1 MNDIPE
7 SAVAGEAVA
16 QGSGRKRFN
25 PATWTRRT
33 KLIAGGAALALV
45 LVGTGG
51 GVAYHQYTIE
61 RDCQA
66 QTELFGNQ
74 KTELTKAVKDAEA
87 ALTLVEGD
95 TPADHTKGFATSDEG
110 KTTLDALKKALAAAD
125 THSMDAAS
133 QCSTSDDLDA
143 IEALTSS
150 RQTDLDKLTTQTKSF
165 SAAVDAYRLKT
176 ASTEATSSMD
186 TAKTDLAAAQK
197 AATDQLAVVDG
208 DTALQADTTV
218 KAAYDALKKT
228 ENDSHSVSTTVTV
241 STYDEVVASI
251 EKAKTVAAKT
261 GEVSAATQAL
271 KDAIKAYQDAKAVEA
286 AAAQATSEAAT
297 SNYTSGSA
305 GDYSWSGG
313 GSSYSGYSG
322 GYSGGSSS
330 GYSGGGS
337 YSAPAPAP
345 SNNSSNSSSG
355 SGGDTMIDWGDTSGE
370 LDTTPGKCW
379 YIEGQAYCN

>member
-228 ENDSHSVSTTVTV
+228 ENDSHSVSTTVTT
-241 STYDEVVASI
+241 STYEEAVSSI

-261 GEVSAATQAL
+261 GEVNTASQAL
-271 KDAIKAYQDAKAVEA
+271 KDAIKAYQDAKAAEA
-286 AAAQATSEAAT
+286 AAAQAAAQAQAQAAAQAAS
-297 SNYTSGSA
+297 SNSYNSGYGSNGNWGSGSGNSNA
-305 GDYSWSGG
+305 GSTYT
-313 GSSYSGYSG
+313 
-322 GYSGGSSS
+322 
-330 GYSGGGS
+330 
-337 YSAPAPAP
+337 APPANTASTPAP
-345 SNNSSNSSSG
+345 STPTSIADIY
-355 SGGDTMIDWGDTSGE
+355 GGE
-370 LDTTPGKCW
+370 
-379 YIEGQAYCN
+379 EAYQNYLRCKADPSRCQ